1 MILYLD
7 ASALV
12 KSYVEESGSA
22 DTLTLINHADISGT
36 AIVTRA
42 EVAAGLAKARR
53 RGSLS
58 QKEADEAI
66 ALFHQEWPQLVHV
79 MASEVVVARADS
91 LAWEYNLRGYDAVH
105 LASALVWQETLASLI
120 TLATFD
126 KALWKTAKAVNIDV
140 WPKNLQEMLA

>member
-12 KSYVEESGSA
+12 KSYVEEPGSA
-22 DTLTLINHADISGT
+22 DTLTLINQADISGT

-42 EVAAGLAKARR
+42 EVAASLAKARR
-53 RGSLS
+53 RGALS

-66 ALFHQEWPQLVHV
+66 ALFHQEWHQLVHV

-126 KALWKTAKAVNIDV
+126 KALWKAAKAVYIDI
-140 WPKNLQEMLA
+140 WPKNLPEMLA

>member
-7 ASALV
+7 DCALV
-12 KSYVEESGSA
+12 KSYVEEPGSA
-22 DTLTLINHADISGT
+22 DTLTLINQADISGT

-42 EVAAGLAKARR
+42 GVAAGLAKARR
-53 RGSLS
+53 RGALS

-91 LAWEYNLRGYDAVH
+91 LAWEYTLRGYDAVH
-105 LASALVWQETLASLI
+105 LASALVWQETLASPI

-126 KALWKTAKAVNIDV
+126 KALWKAAKAVNIDV
-140 WPKNLQEMLA
+140 WLKKLTEMHA